1 MVLVGPVTVKYSMQ
15 ITSAYDKIDM
25 QTQRYLPSPII
36 YWFSKETG
44 WLAFEQVAT
53 TATVFHAPTTTN

>member
-15 ITSAYDKIDM
+15 MTSAYDNIDV
-25 QTQRYLPSPII
+25 QQQRYLPSPII
-36 YWFSKETG
+36 WSSKETG
-44 WLAFEQVAT
+44 WWLAFEQVAT